1 MVTAT
6 INREYN
12 ALPWYGAVVIVFE
25 FASTFDPSSTTIETA
40 TRGFTSVRACLGF
53 DNAAKVKTDA
63 ASVSANGTLVTIAG
77 SMSTLVTLIV
87 IGR

>member
-1 MVTAT
+1 MTTAT
-6 INREYN
+6 LSREYN
-12 ALPWYGAVVIVFE
+12 ALPWYGATVVVFE
-25 FASTFDPSSTTIETA
+25 FTTDQSSNTIETA

-63 ASVSANGTLVTIAG
+63 ASVTTNGTLVTIAG